1 MSQSQESGDK
11 TEKASP
17 KKLRDARKRGEV
29 ATSRDVTSTLGL
41 AFSLSLIFLGIAHAS
56 REITDLFDHTLSFY
70 EMPVEQLIIDA
81 GNHAARLFIYLSAMI
96 LLPIAAVG
104 LLLDFLQIGA
114 IFSMEKLKPSM
125 EKMNLAEGI
134 KRMFGMDNMVEL
146 VKNVV
151 KSMILGAIGY
161 FVVRSFMDELV
172 TLPASIEPMAVIAG
186 IKALGT
192 WVLAWTL
199 GIFLF
204 LMILDSLYQK
214 HSFAK
219 RMRMSIRDIREEQK
233 QTLGDPLIKRQR
245 RQMHQEYAQEGR
257 VQAASEATVLVVNP
271 THVAIAIRYD
281 RENEPVPFV
290 SAKAEDADAAEM
302 REAANQ
308 RNVPVLRN
316 ELLARMLLADVEEGD
331 IIPRRFFDVVAE
343 VILWASK
350 TKDLIELQ
358 RGERTLRVDEPAQPE
373 PPGVDLTS
381 YPDKYFYPNA

>member
-1 MSQSQESGDK
+1 MAQSQESGDK

-41 AFSLSLIFLGIAHAS
+41 AFSLSLIFLGIGHAS
-56 REITDLFDHTLSFY
+56 REITDLFDHTLGFN
-70 EMPVEQLIIDA
+70 ELPVEQLINDA
-81 GNHAARLFIYLSAMI
+81 GTHAMRLFVYLSAMI
-96 LLPIAAVG
+96 LLPIAALG
-104 LLLDFLQIGA
+104 LLIDFLQIGA

-125 EKMNLAEGI
+125 EKMNLAQGI

-146 VKNVV
+146 VKNVIKAMV
-151 KSMILGAIGY
+151 LGAIGF

-172 TLPASIEPMAVIAG
+172 TLPSSTQPMAVIAG
-186 IKALGT
+186 IQTLAT
-192 WVLAWTL
+192 RVLAWTL

-257 VQAASEATVLVVNP
+257 LQAASEATVLVVNP

-281 RENEPVPFV
+281 RENEPVPIV

-308 RNVPVLRN
+308 RSVPVLRN

-331 IIPRRFFDVVAE
+331 IIPRSLFDVIAE
-343 VILWASK
+343 VILWARR
-350 TKDLIELQ
+350 TTDLVELQ
-358 RGERTLRVDEPAQPE
+358 RGERTLLTDEPELPE

-381 YPDKYFYPNA
+381 YPKDHGK

>member
-1 MSQSQESGDK
+1 MSQSQDSGDK

-41 AFSLSLIFLGIAHAS
+41 AFSLSLIFLGISHAS
-56 REITDLFDHTLSFY
+56 REITDLFDHTLSFH
-70 EMPVEQLIIDA
+70 EMPVEQLIVDA
-81 GNHAARLFIYLSAMI
+81 GTHAARLFVYLSAVI
-96 LLPIAAVG
+96 LLPIAAMG
-104 LLLDFLQIGA
+104 MLIDFLQIGA
-114 IFSMEKLKPSM
+114 IFSMEKLNPSM
-125 EKMNLAEGI
+125 EKMNLVEGI
-134 KRMFGMDNMVEL
+134 KKMFGMDNMVEL
-146 VKNVV
+146 VKNVM
-151 KSMILGAIGY
+151 KAMILGAIGF

-172 TLPASIEPMAVIAG
+172 TLPASIQPMAVIAG
-186 IKALGT
+186 IQTLGAR
-192 WVLAWTL
+192 VVVWTL
-199 GIFLF
+199 GIFSF

-257 VQAASEATVLVVNP
+257 LQAASEATVLVVNP

-281 RENEPVPFV
+281 RENEPVPIV
-290 SAKAEDADAAEM
+290 SAKAKDADAAEM

-308 RNVPVLRN
+308 RSVPVLRN
-316 ELLARMLLADVEEGD
+316 ELLAHMLLADVEEGD
-331 IIPRRFFDVVAE
+331 IIPHSLFDVIAE
-343 VILWASK
+343 IILWANR
-350 TKDLIELQ
+350 TKDEIELQ
-358 RGERTLRVDEPAQPE
+358 RGERTLRADEPAQPE

-381 YPDKYFYPNA
+381 YPNDYH

>member
-1 MSQSQESGDK
+1 MAQSQDSGDK
-11 TEKASP
+11 TEKATP

-41 AFSLSLIFLGIAHAS
+41 AFSLSLIFLGIGHAS
-56 REITDLFDHTLSFY
+56 REISELFDHTLSFY
-70 EMPVEQLIIDA
+70 EMPVEQLIVDA
-81 GNHAARLFIYLSAMI
+81 GAHAMRLFVYLSAMI
-96 LLPIAAVG
+96 LLPIAALG
-104 LLLDFLQIGA
+104 LLIDFLQIGA

-134 KRMFGMDNMVEL
+134 KRMFAMDNMVEL
-146 VKNVV
+146 VKNVI
-151 KSMILGAIGY
+151 KSTVLGAIGY

-172 TLPASIEPMAVIAG
+172 TLPASLEPMAVIAG
-186 IKALGT
+186 IQTLGIR
-192 WVLAWTL
+192 VLAWTL

-219 RMRMSIRDIREEQK
+219 RMRMSTRDIRQEHK

-257 VQAASEATVLVVNP
+257 LQAASEATVLVVNP

-281 RENEPVPFV
+281 REEEPVPIV

-308 RNVPVLRN
+308 RSVPVLRN

-331 IIPRRFFDVVAE
+331 IIPRRLFDVVAE
-343 VILWASK
+343 VILWARR
-350 TKDLIELQ
+350 TTDLIELQ
-358 RGERTLRVDEPAQPE
+358 RGNRTRRVDEPARPE

-381 YPDKYFYPNA
+381 YHDDNGK